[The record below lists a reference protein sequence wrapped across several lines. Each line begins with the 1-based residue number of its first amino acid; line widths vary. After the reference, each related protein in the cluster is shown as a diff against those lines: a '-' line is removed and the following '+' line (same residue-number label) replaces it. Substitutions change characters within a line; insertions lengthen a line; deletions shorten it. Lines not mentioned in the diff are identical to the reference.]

1 MRIRPF
7 QSLSPAAGGAC
18 GCCLP
23 RRSFLAGVAGAVAGT
38 AGLAAASSPAAATP
52 RNIVDVHAHFTP
64 PTFRTAGLATGPM
77 GGWSVE
83 RQYEEMDKAG
93 VDRALL
99 SITTPGVTVE
109 GEPAA
114 RLTREAN
121 EYGARIAGESKG
133 RLGLFVYVLNAAQA
147 DVTLKEIAYG
157 LDVLK
162 ANGVCLFTSYGDKYL
177 GDEAFDPVFAELNRR
192 KAVVYVH
199 PTFAACCARVIPTV
213 PATVVEFGTDT
224 TRAITNYVYRGAARR
239 FPDVKLIFSHSGGTM
254 PFLIERYD
262 VFDKT
267 PQGKKEAPQG
277 FRAEIAKFY
286 FDIAQAANPVATRAL
301 RAVVPTRQIVFG
313 TDYPYRTPIEH
324 VQALEAAKVFDQR
337 ELAGIYRGN
346 LAHGLEALL
355 A

>member
-1 MRIRPF
+1 M
-7 QSLSPAAGGAC
+7 
-18 GCCLP
+18 P
-23 RRSFLAGVAGAVAGT
+23 RRSFLVAA
-38 AGLAAASSPAAATP
+38 AGLATLGAAASADAATP
-52 RNIVDVHAHFTP
+52 RDIIDVHAHFTP
-64 PTFRTAGLATGPM
+64 PTFRTAGLAQGPM
-77 GGWSVE
+77 AGWSVE

-93 VDRALL
+93 VSRALL

-109 GEPAA
+109 GEPGA

-121 EYGARIAGESKG
+121 EYGARIAGDSKG
-133 RLGLFVYVLNAAQA
+133 RLGLFVYVQHADQA
-147 DVTLKEIAYG
+147 DAALKEIAYG

-162 ANGVCLFTSYGDKYL
+162 ANGVCLFTSYGGKYL
-177 GDEAFDPVFAELNRR
+177 GDAVFDPVFAELNRR

-199 PTFAACCARVIPTV
+199 PTFAACCAQVIPTV
-213 PATVVEFGTDT
+213 PATVIEFGTDT

-239 FPDVKLIFSHSGGTM
+239 FPEVKLIFSHSGGTM

-262 VFDKT
+262 VFDKS
-267 PQGKKEAPQG
+267 PQGKTEAPDG

-286 FDIAQAANPVATRAL
+286 FDIAQAANPVATHAL
-301 RAVVPTRQIVFG
+301 RAVIPTTQIVFG

-324 VQALEAAKVFDQR
+324 VQALEAAKVFDQV

-346 LAHGLEALL
+346 LTHGLEALL

>member
-1 MRIRPF
+1 MLSRPF
-7 QSLSPAAGGAC
+7 RSSRHAASAAC

-23 RRSFLAGVAGAVAGT
+23 RRRFLAAAAAGVAGLGFASGT
-38 AGLAAASSPAAATP
+38 GAATP

-64 PTFRTAGLATGPM
+64 PTFRTAGLAAGPM

-93 VDRALL
+93 VSRALM

-109 GEPAA
+109 GEPGA

-121 EYGARIAGESKG
+121 EYGARIAGDSKG
-133 RLGLFVYVLNAAQA
+133 RLGLFVYVQHADQA
-147 DVTLKEIAYG
+147 DATLKEIAYG

-177 GDEAFDPVFAELNRR
+177 GDAAFDPVFEELNRR
-192 KAVVYVH
+192 KAVLYVH
-199 PTFAACCARVIPTV
+199 PTFAACCSRLMSTV
-213 PATVVEFGTDT
+213 PATVIEFGTDT

-262 VFDKT
+262 VFDKS
-267 PQGKKEAPQG
+267 PQGKTEAPDG

-286 FDIAQAANPVATRAL
+286 FDIAQAANPVATHAL
-301 RAVVPTRQIVFG
+301 RAVVPTSQIVFG

-324 VQALEAAKVFDQR
+324 VQALEAAKVFDAR
-337 ELAGIYRGN
+337 ELAAIYRGDLN
-346 LAHGLEALL
+346 HGLGALL

>member
-1 MRIRPF
+1 M
-7 QSLSPAAGGAC
+7 
-18 GCCLP
+18 P
-23 RRSFLAGVAGAVAGT
+23 RRGF
-38 AGLAAASSPAAATP
+38 LAAAAAGLGALGTVSETSAAAP
-52 RNIVDVHAHFTP
+52 KNIVDVHAHFTP

-83 RQYEEMDKAG
+83 RQYEAMDKAG
-93 VDRALL
+93 VSRALM
-99 SITTPGVTVE
+99 SITTPGVTVP
-109 GEPAA
+109 GDAA
-114 RLTREAN
+114 GRLTREAN
-121 EYGARIAGESKG
+121 EYGARIAGDSKG

-147 DVTLKEIAYG
+147 DEALKEIAYG

-177 GDEAFDPVFAELNRR
+177 GDAVFDPVFAELNRR

-199 PTFAACCARVIPTV
+199 PTFAACCSRVMSTV
-213 PATVVEFGTDT
+213 PATVIEFGTDT

-262 VFDKT
+262 VFDKS
-267 PQGKKEAPQG
+267 PQGKTEAPDG

-286 FDIAQAANPVATRAL
+286 FDIAQAANPVATHAL
-301 RAVVPTRQIVFG
+301 RAVVPTSQIVFG

-324 VQALEAAKVFDQR
+324 VQALEAARVFDGR
-337 ELAGIYRGN
+337 ELAGVYRGN
-346 LAHGLEALL
+346 VTRSLGALL
-355 A
+355 T

>member
-1 MRIRPF
+1 
-7 QSLSPAAGGAC
+7 
-18 GCCLP
+18 
-23 RRSFLAGVAGAVAGT
+23 
-38 AGLAAASSPAAATP
+38 
-52 RNIVDVHAHFTP
+52 
-64 PTFRTAGLATGPM
+64 M

-93 VDRALL
+93 VSRALL

-109 GEPAA
+109 GEPGA

-121 EYGARIAGESKG
+121 EYGAKIAGDSKG
-133 RLGLFVYVLNAAQA
+133 RLGLFVYVQHAEQTDA
-147 DVTLKEIAYG
+147 TLKEISYG

-177 GDEAFDPVFAELNRR
+177 GDAVFDPVFEELNRR
-192 KAVVYVH
+192 KAVLYVH
-199 PTFAACCARVIPTV
+199 PTFAACCSRLMSTV
-213 PATVVEFGTDT
+213 PATVIEFGTDT

-239 FPDVKLIFSHSGGTM
+239 FPGVKLIFSHSGGTM

-267 PQGKKEAPQG
+267 PQAKMEAPDG
-277 FRAEIAKFY
+277 FRAEIAKFF
-286 FDIAQAANPVATRAL
+286 FDIAQAANPVATHAL
-301 RAVVPTRQIVFG
+301 KAVVPTSQIVFG

-324 VQALEAAKVFDQR
+324 VQALERAKVFDAR
-337 ELAGIYRGN
+337 ELAGIYRSN
-346 LAHGLEALL
+346 LMRSLGPLL